1 MKKYISFRNKY
12 GITKIL
18 SMVVCAAMSM
28 TLIACGGN
36 ADSTKPADSGSDI
49 SQEENSSNESS
60 RKYNNIDDDF
70 NDSDDDITHQ
80 MKTLVKESPNYRTEL
95 KQDEDGKWIYHI
107 GDVEVHLRT
116 NIWDYIEFS
125 PRVEKQKKYV
135 SGGMTYKVD
144 IGEIAAS
151 YGWERVSPDYNPSDI
166 HYGDSLLQPS
176 LLTSNTSTNNRFG
189 LDGVEICFMSAV
201 FEENN
206 DDAVF
211 TVVYFD
217 HVCGCFAMTYDMLI
231 SSVAQLERL
240 ADYCDA
246 NGVDEINDY
255 MMGRGPTI
263 EWYVQNILPDLTL
276 YATEEKGRI
285 YLPCEE

>member
-116 NIWDYIEFS
+116 NIWDYIEF
-125 PRVEKQKKYV
+125 RK
-135 SGGMTYKVD
+135 
-144 IGEIAAS
+144 A
-151 YGWERVSPDYNPSDI
+151 
-166 HYGDSLLQPS
+166 
-176 LLTSNTSTNNRFG
+176 F
-189 LDGVEICFMSAV
+189 
-201 FEENN
+201 
-206 DDAVF
+206 
-211 TVVYFD
+211 
-217 HVCGCFAMTYDMLI
+217 
-231 SSVAQLERL
+231 
-240 ADYCDA
+240 
-246 NGVDEINDY
+246 
-255 MMGRGPTI
+255 
-263 EWYVQNILPDLTL
+263 
-276 YATEEKGRI
+276 
-285 YLPCEE
+285 